1 MADLFKSQDLNKSLS
16 NEEFID
22 KYFKEITD
30 YNAVY
35 NKLYEDILHKVMYHI
50 NSNVLSDTNITDRS
64 EPRKSKKSVES
75 EELISN
81 LKTEVEFLRNEIR
94 EKNELI
100 KTLSLRENCQR
111 NIFIPETNLSVTS
124 AVDATHSN
132 SKNVINDSVNGFNDV
147 DSQLI
152 TIRKQKHLLYNDLK
166 KKQKAKDKKRKSV
179 VCDGTKKSVFIIGD
193 SMLNGVYESQIKDE
207 NFDVQLKC
215 FSWAKVADVSDKL
228 GDFIEQK
235 PDCIILHV
243 GTNNSPNMSSNEII
257 DEILTVKH
265 RIEKEAPE
273 TKVVI
278 SAPIVR
284 TDNGK
289 AALTIRNIIKHL
301 QQLGIEIINNE
312 NINHKDLGR
321 KGLHLPKYGKSKFA
335 KNLKSKL
342 NKLFWCEKGEVI
354 DQPTAL
360 SNFCTIESKFQNNVL
375 LGHLN
380 VNSIRHKLHDLFSL
394 TECNFDVLCIA
405 ETKHDSSFPN
415 KQFEIKRYKTPFR
428 LDIT

>member
-1 MADLFKSQDLNKSLS
+1 MADTSQDLNKSLS

-30 YNAVY
+30 YNAVC

-111 NIFIPETNLSVTS
+111 NTFIPVTNLSVTN

-132 SKNVINDSVNGFNDV
+132 SKNVINDTFNGFNDV

-152 TIRKQKHLLYNDLK
+152 TIRKQKHLLYNDYK
-166 KKQKAKDKKRKSV
+166 KNQKAKDKKRKSV
-179 VCDGTKKSVFIIGD
+179 VVDGTKKSVFIIGD

-207 NFDVQLKC
+207 NFDVQLKY
-215 FSWAKVADVSDKL
+215 FSGAKVADVSDKL
-228 GDFIEQK
+228 GDFIQQK

-243 GTNNSPNMSSNEII
+243 GTNNAPNMSSNEII

-265 RIEKEAPE
+265 RIEKEVPE

-284 TDNGK
+284 IDNGK

-301 QQLGIEIINNE
+301 QQLDIEIINNE

-321 KGLHLPKYGKSKFA
+321 KGLHLSKYGKSKFA

-342 NKLFWCEKGEVI
+342 NKLF
-354 DQPTAL
+354 
-360 SNFCTIESKFQNNVL
+360 
-375 LGHLN
+375 
-380 VNSIRHKLHDLFSL
+380 
-394 TECNFDVLCIA
+394 
-405 ETKHDSSFPN
+405 
-415 KQFEIKRYKTPFR
+415 
-428 LDIT
+428 

>member
-1 MADLFKSQDLNKSLS
+1 MVNERIRRENIGCTGKKNVFAEGTKQKQCVHIRICALKEDLVYQIKDIEPAYVEEDKDEDDKNDLGEDAIKDKDAKKSGRIDFLQMADTSQDLNKSLS

-22 KYFKEITD
+22 QYFKEVTD

-132 SKNVINDSVNGFNDV
+132 SKNVINDSGNGFNDV

-207 NFDVQLKC
+207 NFDVQLKY
-215 FSWAKVADVSDKL
+215 FSGAKVADVSDKL

-257 DEILTVKH
+257 DEILTVRH

-301 QQLGIEIINNE
+301 QQLDIEIINNE

-321 KGLHLPKYGKSKFA
+321 KGLHLSKYGKSKFA

-342 NKLFWCEKGEVI
+342 NKLF
-354 DQPTAL
+354 
-360 SNFCTIESKFQNNVL
+360 
-375 LGHLN
+375 
-380 VNSIRHKLHDLFSL
+380 
-394 TECNFDVLCIA
+394 
-405 ETKHDSSFPN
+405 
-415 KQFEIKRYKTPFR
+415 
-428 LDIT
+428 